1 MSKSRYQRY
10 KSVMQ
15 KDTDCCMICGS
26 TRMLEWHHIF
36 GAANKKN
43 SEKYG
48 LMVRLCHNC
57 HNEPPHGVHH
67 NAELMRS
74 LRRHGQMVFEELH
87 SREEFMNVFGRNYI
101 ETD

>member
-1 MSKSRYQRY
+1 MSRYNRYMSKLQS
-10 KSVMQ
+10 
-15 KDTDCCMICGS
+15 DTDCCFFCGS
-26 TRMLEWHHIF
+26 PRMLEWHHIF

-74 LRRHGQMVFEELH
+74 LRRHGQIVFEETH
-87 SREEFMNVFGRNYI
+87 SREAFRKIFGRNYI
-101 ETD
+101 EAD